1 MNDNNDLNQK
11 LMSVLGSLDKD
22 KIEQVTKMVQNMSS
36 DDLNNIAKMFGINTN
51 KKTFNKPCFYK
62 KRNDYQ
68 FKKRLSF

>member
-1 MNDNNDLNQK
+1 MHIIKYIGDDDMNDNNDLNQK

-51 KKTFNKPCFYK
+51 KKK
-62 KRNDYQ
+62 
-68 FKKRLSF
+68 